1 MKQLTRNDMV
11 KIFTEYLLWLKE
23 FEKEQFEEHKAEFE
37 LIYEHWANENV
48 TIDEIKRLKA
58 LHMNIDT
65 LNIGEEGKTLW
76 RKYIRNAMQFG
87 LCNLPEMMIKMITT

>member
-1 MKQLTRNDMV
+1 MV

-23 FEKEQFEEHKAEFE
+23 FEKEQFEEHKADFE
-37 LIYEHWANENV
+37 MIYEHWANENV

-58 LHMNIDT
+58 LHTNLDT
-65 LNIGEEGKTLW
+65 LKIDEEGKTLW